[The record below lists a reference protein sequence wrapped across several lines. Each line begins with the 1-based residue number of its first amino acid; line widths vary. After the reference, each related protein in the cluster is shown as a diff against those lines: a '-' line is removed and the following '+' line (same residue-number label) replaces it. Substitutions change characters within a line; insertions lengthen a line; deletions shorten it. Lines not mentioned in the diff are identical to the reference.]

1 MTPAEAIARADALRP
16 NSFSYAQK
24 LSWVSALD
32 AAVTAEVINTHDGGE
47 WVDFKGYSE
56 ESAPRT
62 ELLIPAPYDEVYLRY
77 IEAQMDYSNGEYD
90 RFNNSNAMYAAAL
103 GAFVNHYNRT
113 HMPLGTKR
121 KYY

>member
-1 MTPAEAIARADALRP
+1 MTLAEAIGRADALRP

-24 LSWVSALD
+24 LAWVSALD
-32 AAVTAEVINTHDGGE
+32 AAVTAELINTHDGGE
-47 WVDFKGYSE
+47 WVGFKGYTE
-56 ESAPRT
+56 ESTPQT
-62 ELLIPAPYDEVYLRY
+62 ELLIPAPYDEAHLRY
-77 IEAQMDYSNGEYD
+77 LEAQMDYANGEYD
-90 RFNNSNAMYAAAL
+90 RFNNSNAMYAAAF